1 MNSLLEHISLLTR
14 LLGSPVASVTLAASV
29 PRDDD
34 GDFDQKALGEELKHQ
49 GFENHLQKR
58 PLRKIPQLAL
68 PAVIL
73 LRDGEAAVL
82 KKLTSDEA
90 VIEFAGIGEQRLAT
104 TELEEQYLGYAW
116 FIKPK
121 AAKDVRSELPEY
133 ELPKGWFWRVIWRFR
148 RYYYQVIIATFLIN
162 FLALVS
168 SLYVMNVYDR
178 VIPNKSMETLWVLSI
193 GVSLAIF
200 FEFIAKLI
208 RGHLTD
214 IAGKKA
220 DLIISSALFRRVM
233 QLRMADKPA
242 SSGSYANNL
251 RDFESVR
258 DFMTSASLLAFVD
271 MPFFLLFI
279 TVMHMVAGQLAVVPL
294 TIIPVVVIAGILAQ
308 FPLARSINESMRE
321 SSQRQGLA
329 VEAIEG
335 VETLKVNNA
344 FSWAQRRWDAYT
356 AKTAASSIKTRDIS
370 NFVTSFSAAIQQ
382 LNTVILVVYG
392 TYLIHADNVHERI
405 TMGALIACVIL
416 SGRALG
422 PVAQIAGLAVRFQQA
437 RLALQGVNNITRRPI
452 ERHTDRQYITLDH
465 PQGKIGFENVFFTYG
480 KEGKGMPVLNN
491 LSLTVKAGEKIA
503 ILGRIGSGKS
513 TLLKLAAGLYEPHKG
528 MVSLD
533 DVDERQIDPYFL
545 RSEVALLAQAPRLFL
560 GTLRENLDLARS
572 DGFYSDEI
580 LLNALKRFGLE
591 RLIQGHPHG
600 LDMQL
605 GENGAGLSGG
615 QQQIV
620 SLARLTLRNPRVVL
634 LDEPTSGLDQNTE
647 QQVLRALAD
656 WVRDRTMIVV
666 THRPQI
672 LMLVDRIIVMEQGQ
686 IVMDGPKQ
694 AVLDRLSGRPVA
706 PPPVAGGAQPPVA
719 GHGKQETI

>member
-1 MNSLLEHISLLTR
+1 MNSLLEHVSLLTR
-14 LLGSPVASVTLAASV
+14 ILGSPVAAVTLAASV
-29 PRDDD
+29 PRDDA

-68 PAVIL
+68 PAVVL

-82 KKLTSDEA
+82 KKLAGDEA

-104 TELEEQYLGYAW
+104 AELEAQYLGYAW

-200 FEFIAKLI
+200 FEFLAKLI

-220 DLIISSALFRRVM
+220 DLIISAALFRRVM

-294 TIIPVVVIAGILAQ
+294 TIIPIVVIAGILAQ
-308 FPLARSINESMRE
+308 FPLARSINESMR
-321 SSQRQGLA
+321 
-329 VEAIEG
+329 
-335 VETLKVNNA
+335 
-344 FSWAQRRWDAYT
+344 
-356 AKTAASSIKTRDIS
+356 
-370 NFVTSFSAAIQQ
+370 
-382 LNTVILVVYG
+382 
-392 TYLIHADNVHERI
+392 
-405 TMGALIACVIL
+405 
-416 SGRALG
+416 
-422 PVAQIAGLAVRFQQA
+422 
-437 RLALQGVNNITRRPI
+437 
-452 ERHTDRQYITLDH
+452 
-465 PQGKIGFENVFFTYG
+465 
-480 KEGKGMPVLNN
+480 
-491 LSLTVKAGEKIA
+491 
-503 ILGRIGSGKS
+503 
-513 TLLKLAAGLYEPHKG
+513 
-528 MVSLD
+528 
-533 DVDERQIDPYFL
+533 
-545 RSEVALLAQAPRLFL
+545 
-560 GTLRENLDLARS
+560 
-572 DGFYSDEI
+572 
-580 LLNALKRFGLE
+580 
-591 RLIQGHPHG
+591 
-600 LDMQL
+600 
-605 GENGAGLSGG
+605 
-615 QQQIV
+615 
-620 SLARLTLRNPRVVL
+620 
-634 LDEPTSGLDQNTE
+634 
-647 QQVLRALAD
+647 
-656 WVRDRTMIVV
+656 
-666 THRPQI
+666 
-672 LMLVDRIIVMEQGQ
+672 
-686 IVMDGPKQ
+686 
-694 AVLDRLSGRPVA
+694 
-706 PPPVAGGAQPPVA
+706 
-719 GHGKQETI
+719 

>member
-14 LLGSPVASVTLAASV
+14 ILGSPVSPVTLAASV
-29 PRDDD
+29 PRDDA
-34 GDFDQKALGEELKHQ
+34 GDFDYRALTEELKHQ
-49 GFENHLQKR
+49 GFENYLQER

-82 KKLTSDEA
+82 KKLSGEEA
-90 VIEFAGIGEQRLAT
+90 VVEFAGIGEQRLAT
-104 TELEEQYLGYAW
+104 SDLQEQYMGYAW

-200 FEFIAKLI
+200 FEFLAKLI

-220 DLIISSALFRRVM
+220 DLIISAALFRRVM
-233 QLRMADKPA
+233 QLRMSDKPA

-294 TIIPVVVIAGILAQ
+294 TIIPVVIIAGILAQ

-335 VETLKVNNA
+335 GPELVECTNGETNCALAEHCQFSPFWQELNDDIRAMLAAKTLSDMQRFERRQHERTLKFPEHN
-344 FSWAQRRWDAYT
+344 
-356 AKTAASSIKTRDIS
+356 
-370 NFVTSFSAAIQQ
+370 
-382 LNTVILVVYG
+382 
-392 TYLIHADNVHERI
+392 
-405 TMGALIACVIL
+405 
-416 SGRALG
+416 
-422 PVAQIAGLAVRFQQA
+422 
-437 RLALQGVNNITRRPI
+437 
-452 ERHTDRQYITLDH
+452 
-465 PQGKIGFENVFFTYG
+465 
-480 KEGKGMPVLNN
+480 
-491 LSLTVKAGEKIA
+491 
-503 ILGRIGSGKS
+503 
-513 TLLKLAAGLYEPHKG
+513 
-528 MVSLD
+528 
-533 DVDERQIDPYFL
+533 
-545 RSEVALLAQAPRLFL
+545 
-560 GTLRENLDLARS
+560 DL
-572 DGFYSDEI
+572 
-580 LLNALKRFGLE
+580 
-591 RLIQGHPHG
+591 
-600 LDMQL
+600 
-605 GENGAGLSGG
+605 
-615 QQQIV
+615 
-620 SLARLTLRNPRVVL
+620 
-634 LDEPTSGLDQNTE
+634 
-647 QQVLRALAD
+647 
-656 WVRDRTMIVV
+656 
-666 THRPQI
+666 
-672 LMLVDRIIVMEQGQ
+672 
-686 IVMDGPKQ
+686 
-694 AVLDRLSGRPVA
+694 
-706 PPPVAGGAQPPVA
+706 
-719 GHGKQETI
+719 KQEAS